1 MVWCQKALIHFIYTK
16 SLISL
21 TLKEILNQCR
31 CSHWKSMRVCSVQN
45 LQIFSLCKD
54 YMVWRRSTQIAS
66 CRQCWIESIFFLY
79 NYIWDLSIFYEIKCV
94 NNWFPVCN
102 GVIDG
107 PGLTKLYCFFFP
119 QQIREPLKRVSSSLI
134 SFWFRNMPM
143 GNLTL
148 TIKKAP
154 LLSVHVIKIPSSS
167 SLERKKVASS
177 LSRH

>member
-1 MVWCQKALIHFIYTK
+1 MVWCKKALIHFIYTK

-21 TLKEILNQCR
+21 TLKEIKNQCC

-54 YMVWRRSTQIAS
+54 NMVWCRSTQITS

-107 PGLTKLYCFFFP
+107 PGLTKLYCFFFLNKFENRSKESP
-119 QQIREPLKRVSSSLI
+119 HH
-134 SFWFRNMPM
+134 
-143 GNLTL
+143 
-148 TIKKAP
+148 
-154 LLSVHVIKIPSSS
+154 LSAFDFVTCQWAI
-167 SLERKKVASS
+167 
-177 LSRH
+177 

>member
-1 MVWCQKALIHFIYTK
+1 MQESINTFHIYKELNLSHFKGDLKPVSLFSLKIY
-16 SLISL
+16 
-21 TLKEILNQCR
+21 E
-31 CSHWKSMRVCSVQN
+31 SMFCPN

-54 YMVWRRSTQIAS
+54 NMVWCRSSQITS

>member
-1 MVWCQKALIHFIYTK
+1 MI
-16 SLISL
+16 
-21 TLKEILNQCR
+21 
-31 CSHWKSMRVCSVQN
+31 VCSVQN

-54 YMVWRRSTQIAS
+54 NMVWCRSTQIIS

>member
-1 MVWCQKALIHFIYTK
+1 MKSNVWIIDFLFATEWLMAQAL
-16 SLISL
+16 
-21 TLKEILNQCR
+21 Q
-31 CSHWKSMRVCSVQN
+31 
-45 LQIFSLCKD
+45 
-54 YMVWRRSTQIAS
+54 
-66 CRQCWIESIFFLY
+66 
-79 NYIWDLSIFYEIKCV
+79 NYIA
-94 NNWFPVCN
+94 
-102 GVIDG
+102 
-107 PGLTKLYCFFFP
+107 FFFP